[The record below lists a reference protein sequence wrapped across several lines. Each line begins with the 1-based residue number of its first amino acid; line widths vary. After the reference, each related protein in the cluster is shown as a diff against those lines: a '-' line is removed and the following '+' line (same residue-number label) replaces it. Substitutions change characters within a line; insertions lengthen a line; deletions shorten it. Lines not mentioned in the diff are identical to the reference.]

1 MELLVRTRNG
11 SSAAWRALMKRSA
24 PGMACS
30 SWTST
35 PSMSMRK
42 LGRGPRSVV
51 VMPVSCPNPRTYAL
65 WDEHA
70 ASAGGA
76 PQQERA
82 GGRRGVRRGRPLP
95 GGRPGPAADRLHHPG
110 PGQRARGDRLRG
122 RLGGHPRGAAGPA
135 AGAGPRG
142 PAGAGPAGPGRLA
155 GRARPGAA
163 AGPARPQPGRAVLA
177 GGGGRRRGRAH
188 ARGAAAMTAGPVAP
202 ADRHGP
208 AAATVLVGALLVL
221 VGIGW
226 LLDAGGV
233 EVPWRAL
240 LPAALI
246 AVGLA
251 CVAGAF
257 QGRQHALMVVGVAL
271 TAVLSVAVAADWD
284 LDVPLAGGVGDRAER
299 PATPAEL
306 TEYELGAGDFLLDL
320 QQLQVPPGTTA
331 VQARVGVGE
340 LVVELPDGVSVRVV
354 ASSGLGEVQVLGEQE
369 GGFANRVDTSVEAG
383 GDRRLELDLRVGM
396 GQVRVER

>member
-1 MELLVRTRNG
+1 
-11 SSAAWRALMKRSA
+11 
-24 PGMACS
+24 
-30 SWTST
+30 
-35 PSMSMRK
+35 
-42 LGRGPRSVV
+42 
-51 VMPVSCPNPRTYAL
+51 
-65 WDEHA
+65 
-70 ASAGGA
+70 
-76 PQQERA
+76 
-82 GGRRGVRRGRPLP
+82 
-95 GGRPGPAADRLHHPG
+95 
-110 PGQRARGDRLRG
+110 
-122 RLGGHPRGAAGPA
+122 
-135 AGAGPRG
+135 
-142 PAGAGPAGPGRLA
+142 
-155 GRARPGAA
+155 
-163 AGPARPQPGRAVLA
+163 
-177 GGGGRRRGRAH
+177 
-188 ARGAAAMTAGPVAP
+188 MTAGPVAP

-257 QGRQHALMVVGVAL
+257 QGRQHAMMVVGVAL

-284 LDVPLAGGVGDRAER
+284 LDVPLAGGVGDRTER

-340 LVVELPDGVSVRVV
+340 LVVELPDGVSARVV

-369 GGFANRVDTSVEAG
+369 GGFANRVDATVEAG

>member
-1 MELLVRTRNG
+1 M
-11 SSAAWRALMKRSA
+11 
-24 PGMACS
+24 
-30 SWTST
+30 
-35 PSMSMRK
+35 
-42 LGRGPRSVV
+42 
-51 VMPVSCPNPRTYAL
+51 
-65 WDEHA
+65 
-70 ASAGGA
+70 
-76 PQQERA
+76 
-82 GGRRGVRRGRPLP
+82 
-95 GGRPGPAADRLHHPG
+95 
-110 PGQRARGDRLRG
+110 
-122 RLGGHPRGAAGPA
+122 
-135 AGAGPRG
+135 
-142 PAGAGPAGPGRLA
+142 
-155 GRARPGAA
+155 
-163 AGPARPQPGRAVLA
+163 
-177 GGGGRRRGRAH
+177 
-188 ARGAAAMTAGPVAP
+188 
-202 ADRHGP
+202 
-208 AAATVLVGALLVL
+208 LVGALLVL
-221 VGIGW
+221 IGIGW

-257 QGRQHALMVVGVAL
+257 QGRQHAMMVVGVAL

-284 LDVPLAGGVGDRAER
+284 LDVPLAGGVGDRTER

-340 LVVELPDGVSVRVV
+340 LVVELPEGVSARVV

-369 GGFANRVDTSVEAG
+369 SGFANRVDTTVEAG

>member
-1 MELLVRTRNG
+1 MTTE
-11 SSAAWRALMKRSA
+11 
-24 PGMACS
+24 PI
-30 SWTST
+30 
-35 PSMSMRK
+35 
-42 LGRGPRSVV
+42 PRP
-51 VMPVSCPNPRTYAL
+51 PV
-65 WDEHA
+65 
-70 ASAGGA
+70 
-76 PQQERA
+76 
-82 GGRRGVRRGRPLP
+82 
-95 GGRPGPAADRLHHPG
+95 
-110 PGQRARGDRLRG
+110 
-122 RLGGHPRGAAGPA
+122 
-135 AGAGPRG
+135 
-142 PAGAGPAGPGRLA
+142 
-155 GRARPGAA
+155 
-163 AGPARPQPGRAVLA
+163 
-177 GGGGRRRGRAH
+177 
-188 ARGAAAMTAGPVAP
+188 
-202 ADRHGP
+202 DRHGP

-221 VGIGW
+221 IGIGW

-257 QGRQHALMVVGVAL
+257 QGRQHAMMVVGVAL

-284 LDVPLAGGVGDRAER
+284 LDVPLAGGVGDRTER

-331 VQARVGVGE
+331 VQVRVGVGE
-340 LVVELPDGVSVRVV
+340 LVVELPDGVSARVV

-369 GGFANRVDTSVEAG
+369 GGFANRVDTTVEAG

>member
-1 MELLVRTRNG
+1 VTTE
-11 SSAAWRALMKRSA
+11 
-24 PGMACS
+24 PI
-30 SWTST
+30 
-35 PSMSMRK
+35 
-42 LGRGPRSVV
+42 PR
-51 VMPVSCPNPRTYAL
+51 P
-65 WDEHA
+65 
-70 ASAGGA
+70 
-76 PQQERA
+76 
-82 GGRRGVRRGRPLP
+82 
-95 GGRPGPAADRLHHPG
+95 
-110 PGQRARGDRLRG
+110 
-122 RLGGHPRGAAGPA
+122 
-135 AGAGPRG
+135 
-142 PAGAGPAGPGRLA
+142 
-155 GRARPGAA
+155 
-163 AGPARPQPGRAVLA
+163 
-177 GGGGRRRGRAH
+177 
-188 ARGAAAMTAGPVAP
+188 P

-221 VGIGW
+221 IGIGW

-257 QGRQHALMVVGVAL
+257 QGRQHAMMVVGAAL

-284 LDVPLAGGVGDRAER
+284 LDVPLAGGVGDRTER

-340 LVVELPDGVSVRVV
+340 LVVELPEGVSARVV

-369 GGFANRVDTSVEAG
+369 GGFANRVDTTVEAG